1 MFLGS
6 WTAAVVV
13 SKIFIKQNQQENQA
27 VTTAVWSPA
36 LQNSLLFFNFNEM

>member
-13 SKIFIKQNQQENQA
+13 SKIFIKQNQQA
-27 VTTAVWSPA
+27 GKPTAVCGV
-36 LQNSLLFFNFNEM
+36 LLCTTYTFIFNFNEM